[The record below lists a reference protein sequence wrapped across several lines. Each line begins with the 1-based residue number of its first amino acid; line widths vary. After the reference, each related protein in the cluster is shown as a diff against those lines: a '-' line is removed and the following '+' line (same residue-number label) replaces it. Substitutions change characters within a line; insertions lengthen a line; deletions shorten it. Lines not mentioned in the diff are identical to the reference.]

1 MKKYKII
8 DGLQGEAVI
17 PEDMWPK
24 VVEMSDKEE
33 KLALKAGLTKEQ
45 AALYR
50 WKIVEEIESSEK

>member
-50 WKIVEEIESSEK
+50 WKIVEKIESSEK